1 MQVLL
6 NIFCSYFFLSFVSD
20 FVLPG
25 SGFVDADGTEM
36 CLEPVQRPA
45 NFQPRRTENETKRKA
60 KQIKTPKLKKKTT
73 TFQRFRVSQ
82 TFLKFETYVSPL
94 FLKTRG
100 NSTWQNMWIT
110 RRSGQP
116 VNSVDLVFLVGLSQG
131 NVIINDF

>member
-1 MQVLL
+1 MHVLL
-6 NIFCSYFFLSFVSD
+6 NICCSYFFVFCFGFRVTGFRLCGCRWHRDVPGTRAAAGQ
-20 FVLPG
+20 LPTQE
-25 SGFVDADGTEM
+25 D
-36 CLEPVQRPA
+36 RK
-45 NFQPRRTENETKRKA
+45 RNETKSERK
-60 KQIKTPKLKKKTT
+60 KDTELKKTT

-82 TFLKFETYVSPL
+82 TFLKFETCVSPL